1 MSNFKILIL
10 ASAICVLSNN
20 GQGLFY
26 RALGFSILDCKSG
39 RDCFD
44 QIIGARPNFRLRFVT
59 NQILD
64 RLNGDHNEKNQLKQK
79 KFELE
84 EKMRFYILYC
94 CLYLL
99 F

>member
-1 MSNFKILIL
+1 MSHLEILYL
-10 ASAICVLSNN
+10 ALIMVVSNN

-26 RALGFSILDCKSG
+26 RALGIPILDDCESG

-64 RLNGDHNEKNQLKQK
+64 RLNSLREKTNQK
-79 KFELE
+79 K
-84 EKMRFYILYC
+84 KSRSIYVVLYRP
-94 CLYLL
+94 CL
-99 F
+99 FN